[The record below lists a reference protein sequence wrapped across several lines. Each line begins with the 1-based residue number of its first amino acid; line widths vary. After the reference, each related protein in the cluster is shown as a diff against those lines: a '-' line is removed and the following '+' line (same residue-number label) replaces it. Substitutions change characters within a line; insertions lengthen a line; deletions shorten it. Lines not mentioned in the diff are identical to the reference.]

1 MVNVIPIWAIEVAI
15 AAIIVI
21 CGEVG
26 YRIGARA
33 KTALHENPFGVLQAA
48 IFGLVALLLAFSFSL
63 GIARYDAR
71 RIAIVR
77 EAGSMR
83 VVMRRSEL
91 LDSKAAALMHGY
103 LNEYVNAR
111 IAFAA
116 AGDFGPDRS
125 SALQQ
130 SEALQDRMWS
140 VALAEAR
147 NNQRPE
153 ILRLFI
159 EALDN
164 MFVQDDDVEAILT
177 AHIPDAVLGV
187 LTIVIVFAS
196 TLLGVGFGR
205 TGRRGTIAIV
215 FFAII
220 MAVVVGVNIDLDRS
234 QRGFIR
240 VSLQPLE
247 AVSQLLSQ
255 SPTQNKSMH

>member
-1 MVNVIPIWAIEVAI
+1 MINVVPIWAIELAI

-21 CGEVG
+21 CGEIG
-26 YRIGARA
+26 YRIGDRA
-33 KTALHENPFGVLQAA
+33 KTGLHENPFGVLQAA

-63 GIARYDAR
+63 GISRYDAR

-91 LDSKAAALMHGY
+91 LDSEAAALMHGY
-103 LNEYVNAR
+103 LDEYVNAR

-116 AGDFGPDRS
+116 AGDFGPNRS
-125 SALQQ
+125 GALQK
-130 SEALQDRMWS
+130 SEALQAKMWS

-147 NNQRPE
+147 SNQRPE

-159 EALDN
+159 EALDS
-164 MFVQDDDVEAILT
+164 MFVQDDDVEEILT
-177 AHIPDAVLGV
+177 AHIPDVVIGV
-187 LTIVIVFAS
+187 LTVVIVFAS
-196 TLLGVGFGR
+196 TLLGVGYGR

-215 FFAII
+215 FFAIV
-220 MAVVVGVNIDLDRS
+220 MAAVVGVNIDLDRS

-247 AVSQLLSQ
+247 AVRQLLNQ
-255 SPTQNKSMH
+255 SPTQNEPR